1 MRMSLMLLFVVFVA
15 GVSSA
20 VAQEPTLSEK
30 QKSQLIQ
37 RFPKSDAN
45 KDGKLDDAIASYQ
58 RGAELKAHCES
69 KLRDAQEKVE
79 KISLAPGGDIKAEAF
94 DVG

>member
-1 MRMSLMLLFVVFVA
+1 MADNATPTIPADVQKMSFEEALEELRQIVGALER
-15 GVSSA
+15 G
-20 VAQEPTLSEK
+20 
-30 QKSQLIQ
+30 
-37 RFPKSDAN
+37 
-45 KDGKLDDAIASYQ
+45 DGKLDDAIASYQ

-79 KISLAPGGDIKAEAF
+79 KISLAPGGEIKTEAF

>member
-1 MRMSLMLLFVVFVA
+1 MAENAAPPIPADVQKMSFEEALDELRQIVGALER
-15 GVSSA
+15 G
-20 VAQEPTLSEK
+20 
-30 QKSQLIQ
+30 
-37 RFPKSDAN
+37 
-45 KDGKLDDAIASYQ
+45 DGKLDDAIASYQ

>member
-1 MRMSLMLLFVVFVA
+1 MAENATPTIPADVQKMSFEEALEELRQIVGALER
-15 GVSSA
+15 G
-20 VAQEPTLSEK
+20 
-30 QKSQLIQ
+30 
-37 RFPKSDAN
+37 
-45 KDGKLDDAIASYQ
+45 DGKLDDAIASYQ

-79 KISLAPGGDIKAEAF
+79 KISLAPGGEIKTEAF

>member
-1 MRMSLMLLFVVFVA
+1 MAENATQTIPADVQKMSFEEALEELRHIVGALER
-15 GVSSA
+15 G
-20 VAQEPTLSEK
+20 
-30 QKSQLIQ
+30 
-37 RFPKSDAN
+37 
-45 KDGKLDDAIASYQ
+45 DGKLDDAIASYQ

-79 KISLAPGGDIKAEAF
+79 KISLSPGGEIKTEAF